1 MLDYIIKVLLF
12 QTLFLAVYDL
22 LLKRETFF
30 QWNRTYLIITSLLS
44 YIIPMV
50 KVNRISEFVPQE
62 YVVLLPEVI
71 LSPTTTI
78 EQSFDWSTLL
88 FNSFQYI
95 FWIGIMIASVIFI
108 IKLYRISQLISN
120 NEKENR
126 GSYLLVLLENNS
138 AFSFFNYIFL
148 GKATDAKNKQ
158 QIIDHELVHVHQK
171 HSIDLI
177 LFELQRIVCWFN
189 PFSYL
194 YQNRIS
200 ELHEFIADSKA
211 IKETDKTIYFNKLLS
226 QTFGV
231 QNISFINLFFKRSL
245 IKKRIA
251 MLRKNKSKELIK
263 LKYLLLIPILSG
275 MLVYTSCEKNESD
288 KQNKNEKRLITLY
301 MGDGV
306 KIDKKEI
313 KSEKEGYFDIYM
325 FGAEPKGKEITY
337 ADLTEEEKQELDNE
351 KYMFKNENAK
361 FQSYKIFE
369 NEDGVKALQQIINW
383 KGMKKSWTSKDYSN
397 YEDVPFAA
405 IDQSPIFPGCENTEE
420 PRKCFQDKV
429 KEHVNDNFDTSITNS
444 LGLESD
450 KKKVYVQF
458 EISKTGAITEIKAR
472 GPHEALEKEALRVIK
487 TLPKMVPGEE
497 NGEKVTVKYT
507 LPITVLVE

>member
-30 QWNRTYLIITSLLS
+30 QWNRIYLIVTSLLA
-44 YIIPMV
+44 YIIPLI

-71 LSPTTTI
+71 QSPTTII
-78 EQSFDWSTLL
+78 EQTFDWSTLL
-88 FNSFQYI
+88 FNVLFYI
-95 FWIGIMIASVIFI
+95 FWMGIMTASVIFI
-108 IKLYRISQLISN
+108 VKLYRILQLISN

-148 GKATDAKNKQ
+148 GKTTNTKNKQ
-158 QIIDHELVHVHQK
+158 QIIDHELVHVQQK

-200 ELHEFIADSKA
+200 ELHEFIADSKV
-211 IKETDKTIYFNKLLS
+211 IKETDKTVYFNNLLAE
-226 QTFGV
+226 TFGV

-251 MLRKNKSKELIK
+251 MLHKNKSKELIK
-263 LKYLLLIPILSG
+263 LKYLLLIPVLSG
-275 MLVYTSCEKNESD
+275 MLIYTSCEKGESE

-301 MGDGV
+301 FGNE
-306 KIDKKEI
+306 DKTKEI

-337 ADLTEEEKQELDNE
+337 ADLTEEEKQEFEIKKNI
-351 KYMFKNENAK
+351 FKNDNDNYL
-361 FQSYKIFE
+361 SYKFYE
-369 NEDGVKALQQIINW
+369 NNGGKRAIQLITDW
-383 KGMKKSWTSKDYSN
+383 KGMKKSWASKDYSN
-397 YEDVPFAA
+397 SEDVPFAA
-405 IDQSPIFPGCENTEE
+405 IDQSPIFPGCENTED

-444 LGLESD
+444 LGLESG

-458 EISKTGAITEIKAR
+458 EISKTGAITEIRAR
-472 GPHEALEKEALRVIK
+472 GPHEILEKEALRVIK
-487 TLPKMVPGEE
+487 TLPKMEPGEE
-497 NGEKVTVKYT
+497 NDQKVAVKYT